1 MEKGTLTKPWKK
13 QWVFLCLILCHRC
26 ISDTSELARSDWKC
40 RILIPP
46 RLRDNQSLM
55 KGKCWIPSILPSPR
69 KPVGCVMQTNLIQ
82 ESAFFC
88 LLLFLVLVHVQ
99 THIQRE
105 RKMEKKRERERP
117 RPHISVTAAENSW
130 YTALGLEQG
139 GTARLFSHW
148 MAAEISPEPSETKYS
163 MEDENQGMLFFYC
176 LRQGGGE
183 TAINCSWEKQMAVY

>member
-105 RKMEKKRERERP
+105 RKMEKKRERERDHVRTSQWLLLKIADTRRWGWSKVGLLGCSLIEWQP
-117 RPHISVTAAENSW
+117 RSVQSHQKQNTPWKMKTRACFFFTVW
-130 YTALGLEQG
+130 GRVG
-139 GTARLFSHW
+139 G
-148 MAAEISPEPSETKYS
+148 
-163 MEDENQGMLFFYC
+163 
-176 LRQGGGE
+176 RQL
-183 TAINCSWEKQMAVY
+183 

>member
-82 ESAFFC
+82 ESAFFW

-105 RKMEKKRERERP
+105 RKMEKKRERDHVRTSQWLLLKIADTRCWGWSKVGLLGCSLIEWQP
-117 RPHISVTAAENSW
+117 RSV
-130 YTALGLEQG
+130 Q
-139 GTARLFSHW
+139 SHQKQNTPW
-148 MAAEISPEPSETKYS
+148 KMKTRACF
-163 MEDENQGMLFFYC
+163 FFYC